1 MLHTYGL
8 YLVVIGFAL
17 GALLRSLIVFGIAPI
32 GFMLL
37 VALILFTAY
46 HFTQSRMYVLVA
58 ICVCSIALGSLRTHI
73 ATSTFPNSFAGYIG
87 ERVTWSGVVAGD
99 PDIRE
104 TTQRIAVSVEENGER
119 TTILA
124 IAPLYPSVSY
134 GEKVTISGSIE
145 RPEPF
150 ATDGGRTFRYDQ
162 YLAKDGVFLVM
173 PRAEVAY
180 VFDPKGVS
188 AGMFG
193 SLYSLK
199 HVLNE
204 GLAHALPE
212 PHAGLASGILVG
224 GKQGLGKEL
233 LDAFTNAGLIH
244 IVVLSGYNVMIV
256 AIAIMRLLSFLPQ
269 RIATL
274 AGAISIALFVIGAGA
289 GSASVRAGLMA
300 SIGLLARSSE
310 HTYMAVR
317 ALALVVLLMLMYN
330 PLVLAYDIGFQFSIA
345 ATLGLILGTPHVLRW
360 LARIPSTLVREV
372 TATSI
377 AAQLGVLPLLLYH
390 TGNLSLVSVPANLL
404 ALPAVPIAMFLS
416 FVAGVVG
423 ILIPYIA
430 SFVGLPAYL
439 VLSYLIFIV
448 EYAAGLPF
456 SYVIVPAF
464 TFALVCIAYAGM
476 VLWLVRLHQSEKKGT
491 FRN

>member
-1 MLHTYGL
+1 M
-8 YLVVIGFAL
+8 
-17 GALLRSLIVFGIAPI
+17 
-32 GFMLL
+32 
-37 VALILFTAY
+37 
-46 HFTQSRMYVLVA
+46 
-58 ICVCSIALGSLRTHI
+58 ALGSFRTH
-73 ATSTFPNSFAGYIG
+73 SVPNEVQNSFAGYIG
-87 ERVTWSGVVAGD
+87 EKVTWSGVVSSD

-104 TTQRIAVSVEENGER
+104 TTQRIVVSVEENGEH
-119 TTILA
+119 TAILA

-134 GEKVTISGSIE
+134 GENVTVSGSVE

-162 YLAKDGVFLVM
+162 YLAKDGIFLVM
-173 PRAEVAY
+173 PRAAVAHVSDPRGMSAS
-180 VFDPKGVS
+180 VFG
-188 AGMFG
+188 G
-193 SLYSLK
+193 LYSLK
-199 HVLNE
+199 HLLNE
-204 GLAHALPE
+204 GLTHALPE

-244 IVVLSGYNVMIV
+244 IVVLSGHNVMIV

-289 GSASVRAGLMA
+289 GAASVRAGLMA
-300 SIGLLARSSE
+300 GIGLLARSSE
-310 HTYMAVR
+310 HTYTAMR
-317 ALALVVLLMLMYN
+317 ALALVVLLMGMYN
-330 PLVLAYDIGFQFSIA
+330 PLVLTYDIGFQFSVA
-345 ATLGLILGTPHVLRW
+345 ATLGLILGTPHVLPL
-360 LARIPSTLVREV
+360 LARIPSALVREI

-404 ALPAVPIAMFLS
+404 ALPVVPIAMLLS
-416 FVAGVVG
+416 FVAGIVG

-430 SFVGLPAYL
+430 PVVGVPAYL
-439 VLSYLIFIV
+439 VLSYVMFIG
-448 EYAAGLPF
+448 EYAAALPY

-464 TFALVCIAYAGM
+464 TFILVCIAYAGLA
-476 VLWLVRLHQSEKKGT
+476 LWLVRLHQSEKKGS
-491 FRN
+491 FEIRKENGAHDERSKHALG